1 MCPLDSLCNKGRF
14 YQWTSLPMDVFTNGR
29 FHQWTFLPMDVFTN
43 GRFHQ
48 WTFLPMDVFTNGRFY
63 QWTFLPMDV
72 FTNGRYGEQRNC
84 HRETTCVQQAK
95 APARR
100 AGPRNTLLTTKHVLK
115 QRATQRNHHCR

>member
-72 FTNGRYGEQRNC
+72 TGNNV
-84 HRETTCVQQAK
+84 TAI
-95 APARR
+95 A
-100 AGPRNTLLTTKHVLK
+100 K
-115 QRATQRNHHCR
+115 QRAFSRPRPQQDVLDQETPY